1 MCIEELRRNIRK
13 SVLDLSAY
21 FKFSLH
27 SLNSDIMRG
36 ETGILMIED
45 MIPDCVI
52 REHYFSAI

>member
-52 REHYFSAI
+52 REHYF